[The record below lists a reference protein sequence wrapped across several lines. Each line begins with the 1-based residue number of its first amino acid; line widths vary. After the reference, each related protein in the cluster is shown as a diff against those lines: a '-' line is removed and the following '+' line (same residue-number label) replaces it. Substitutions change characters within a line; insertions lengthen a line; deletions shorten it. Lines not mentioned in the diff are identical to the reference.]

1 MRTHVRTN
9 AAFVNAHH
17 ADTVAMMAEF
27 TGATHAR
34 YATVPRVTFATALN
48 VADFQPV
55 IKAAAKYQTIAKGFV
70 ASEFV
75 FVAGALSATASAT

>member
-1 MRTHVRTN
+1 
-9 AAFVNAHH
+9 
-17 ADTVAMMAEF
+17 
-27 TGATHAR
+27 
-34 YATVPRVTFATALN
+34 VTFATALN